1 MRLLTWKRCVKLVFE
16 EVTQAGTVL
25 LLYNFAGQRLL
36 SGIFA
41 ACFAVDALE
50 SVDCGLLSTPLLAA
64 LRRSSQGDIK

>member
-1 MRLLTWKRCVKLVFE
+1 MRLLTWERCVKLVLE

-25 LLYNFAGQRLL
+25 LLYNFTGQRLL

-50 SVDCGLLSTPLLAA
+50 SVDYGLLSTPPLAA